1 MRILWNEVKKIFTWK
16 TMLLLLFINC
26 LLYFLLIEFYI
37 EHFTSGS
44 DIYSYNLGVE
54 MVEKYGATMD
64 EDEFIDFKKTY
75 EEKAEEA
82 NRYLQ
87 SREDSVAIG
96 LDTYEKFQAYDWW
109 NSSKEA
115 SALQR

>member
-1 MRILWNEVKKIFTWK
+1 
-16 TMLLLLFINC
+16 
-26 LLYFLLIEFYI
+26 
-37 EHFTSGS
+37 
-44 DIYSYNLGVE
+44 

-75 EEKAEEA
+75 EETVEEA

-87 SREDSVAIG
+87 SREDFIAVG

-115 SALQR
+115 SALRDDVFFGNKTSISFGTCKSVKG